1 MLDRIRSPRAFRTLI
16 NLWPPYLG
24 AGIRVEH
31 VSPDFRQ
38 IRVAMK
44 LRWFNRNAV
53 GTQFG
58 GSLYSMT
65 DPFLML
71 MFLANL
77 EGEHVVWDK
86 AAEIEFVRPG
96 KGVVRAEF
104 QITDQDLADLRQRTA
119 GGEKYLPEFNVDVVD
134 ETGAVVARVK
144 KQLYA
149 RLKRRTKFPIVV

>member
-1 MLDRIRSPRAFRTLI
+1 MFERLRSPRAFKTLI

-31 VSPDFRQ
+31 VSPDFRE

-71 MFLANL
+71 MFLFNL
-77 EGEHVVWDK
+77 DGQHVVWDK
-86 AAEIEFVRPG
+86 SAEIEFVKPG
-96 KGVVRAEF
+96 QGVVRAEF
-104 QITDQDLADLRQRTA
+104 RITEHDLQRLRERTA
-119 GGEKYLPEFNVDVVD
+119 EGEKYLPEFEVEVLD
-134 ETGAVVARVK
+134 ETGEVVARVK

-149 RLKRRTKFPIVV
+149 RLKRRPQPVAV

>member
-104 QITDQDLADLRQRTA
+104 QITAQDLAELRQRTA
-119 GGEKYLPEFNVDVVD
+119 GGEKYLPEFHVDVVD
-134 ETGAVVARVK
+134 ERGEVVARVR

-149 RLKRRTKFPIVV
+149 RLKRSSQPAP

>member
-1 MLDRIRSPRAFRTLI
+1 M

-31 VSPDFRQ
+31 ISPDFRE

-58 GSLYSMT
+58 GSLYSLT

-71 MFLANL
+71 MFLFNL
-77 EGEHVVWDK
+77 EGEHLVWDK
-86 AAEIEFVRPG
+86 AAEIEFVQPG
-96 KGVVRAEF
+96 HGVVRAEF
-104 QITDQDLADLRQRTA
+104 RITEDDLQRLRAATA
-119 GGEKYLPEFNVDVVD
+119 SGEKYLPEFNVDVVD
-134 ETGAVVARVK
+134 EAGQVVARVR

-149 RLKRRTKFPIVV
+149 RLKRRPRAPAVV